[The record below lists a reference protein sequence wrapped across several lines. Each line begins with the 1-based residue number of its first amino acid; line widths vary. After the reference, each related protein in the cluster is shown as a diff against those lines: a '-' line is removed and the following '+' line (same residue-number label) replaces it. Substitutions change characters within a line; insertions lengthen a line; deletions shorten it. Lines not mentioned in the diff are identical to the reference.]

1 MVKTALFFALIIF
14 FYLLHAYDKMSV
26 SVHICEKDELTTYFS
41 VSIPPKHLKLGS
53 CYMKTMS
60 REDYR
65 LGLNGFQKRH

>member
-1 MVKTALFFALIIF
+1 MVKTALFFALVIF
-14 FYLLHAYDKMSV
+14 FYMLHAHDKMSV

-53 CYMKTMS
+53 CYMKTMP

-65 LGLNGFQKRH
+65 VGLRSFQKRY

>member
-1 MVKTALFFALIIF
+1 MAKTAFFFAIIIF

-41 VSIPPKHLKLGS
+41 VSNPPKHLKLGS